1 MIFIILWIYRLLNIL
16 EIVFALLFFLILF
29 WLLFFQVF
37 FFLNNHFLNILCI
50 SLLILNCQSFRF
62 SLFIL
67 LLYITL
73 IGILDRFNFFFLT
86 LWLIWI
92 GFWVFNLIIT
102 KNIFSILFI
111 LITLIYS
118 CNVQSYL
125 FILFINRI
133 ILVMILGSH
142 IKRLHLVNLFRILE
156 LVAIIY
162 NVILLIIVG
171 RTKPVLISALS
182 QSGIKTQILFQ
193 IVNLIRFLDLL
204 EIHYKIF
211 KFKPVIF

>member
-1 MIFIILWIYRLLNIL
+1 MIFISLWIYRLLNIL

-29 WLLFFQVF
+29 WLLFFQGF
-37 FFLNNHFLNILCI
+37 FFLNNRFLNILCI
-50 SLLILNCQSFRF
+50 NLLILNCQTFRF

-67 LLYITL
+67 FLYITL

-133 ILVMILGSH
+133 ILVLILGSH

-204 EIHYKIF
+204 EIHNKIF
-211 KFKPVIF
+211 EF

>member
-1 MIFIILWIYRLLNIL
+1 MIFIILWIYRLLNNL
-16 EIVFALLFFLILF
+16 EIVFAFLFFLILF
-29 WLLFFQVF
+29 WLLFFQGF

-50 SLLILNCQSFRF
+50 NLLILNCQTFRF

-67 LLYITL
+67 FLFITL

-102 KNIFSILFI
+102 KYIFSILFI

-118 CNVQSYL
+118 CYVQSYL

-133 ILVMILGSH
+133 ILVLILGSH

-162 NVILLIIVG
+162 NVILLVIIG

-204 EIHYKIF
+204 EIHNKIF
-211 KFKPVIF
+211 EFKPVIF

>member
-16 EIVFALLFFLILF
+16 VIVFALLFFLILF
-29 WLLFFQVF
+29 WLLFFQGF
-37 FFLNNHFLNILCI
+37 FFLNNRFLNILCI
-50 SLLILNCQSFRF
+50 NLLILNCQTFRF

-67 LLYITL
+67 FLYITL

-118 CNVQSYL
+118 CYVQSYL

-133 ILVMILGSH
+133 ILVLILGSH

-204 EIHYKIF
+204 EIHNKIF
-211 KFKPVIF
+211 EF